1 MHALEANTK
10 RNRFTWANK
19 REDPQTLAS
28 PSLSHNPLVSVIRE
42 LKGVVPDY
50 SVLQHRGLIREL
62 SRRRAIF
69 KRQLLFRDAIMWAF
83 LVLVAHFFDPSECLE
98 QGITPSA
105 KGLNSDYKIKQDW
118 IVNGIVGFQR

>member
-1 MHALEANTK
+1 MPFSSANY
-10 RNRFTWANK
+10 FFVM
-19 REDPQTLAS
+19 QS
-28 PSLSHNPLVSVIRE
+28 SVR
-42 LKGVVPDY
+42 
-50 SVLQHRGLIREL
+50 
-62 SRRRAIF
+62 
-69 KRQLLFRDAIMWAF
+69 WAF